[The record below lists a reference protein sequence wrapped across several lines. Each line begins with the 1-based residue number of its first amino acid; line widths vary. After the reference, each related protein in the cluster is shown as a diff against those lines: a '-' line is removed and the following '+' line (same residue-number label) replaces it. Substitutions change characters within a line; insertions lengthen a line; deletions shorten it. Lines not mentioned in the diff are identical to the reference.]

1 LLCTGSSGIEIW
13 GNGAVTHGDRS
24 AIARRRKVA
33 ASLRHLRNQ
42 AGRTEDE
49 AAKYLDCPLPRFQ
62 RIEAGM
68 AAVRLTEVRS
78 MLNLYNASGEQR
90 EEIVSEARRARD
102 RCWWYPY
109 ADLIDEPFETQLI
122 LEDDAAVLRTYQPN
136 LVPGLLQTERYAW
149 ELIETQS
156 DLPLE
161 TVRRLASLRVLRQQ
175 VLSRNDAPRLDVILD
190 EAVLR
195 RPVGGPAVMREQYRH
210 LAEIAANPRVAI
222 QVLPFEAGPHHALGA
237 GFHIFEFTVGE
248 PGVVELELLD
258 RVDFVIE
265 AGEVARYTE
274 VFDQVR
280 RQALDAGRSRALLS
294 DLATTA

>member
-1 LLCTGSSGIEIW
+1 M
-13 GNGAVTHGDRS
+13 THGDGN
-24 AIARRRKVA
+24 ATARRRKVA
-33 ASLRHLRNQ
+33 ASLRDLRDA
-42 AGRTEDE
+42 AGRSEDE
-49 AAKYLDCPLPRFQ
+49 AAAHLDCSLPRFR

-68 AAVRLTEVRS
+68 AAARLTEIRS
-78 MLNLYNASGEQR
+78 MLDLYDTNGEQR
-90 EEIVSEARRARD
+90 AEILSEARRARD

-109 ADLIDEPFETQLI
+109 ADLIDETFETQLI
-122 LEDDAAVLRTYQPN
+122 LEDDAAALRTYQPN

-161 TVRRLASLRVLRQQ
+161 TVRRLAGLRTQRQQ
-175 VLSRNDAPRLDVILD
+175 VLSRDDAPRLDVILD

-195 RPVGGPAVMREQYRH
+195 RPVGGPSVMREQYGH
-210 LAEIAANPRVAI
+210 LAEVAAWPGVTI
-222 QVLPFEAGPHHALGA
+222 QVLPFQAGPHHALGA
-237 GFHIFEFTVGE
+237 GFHIFEFTGGE

-258 RVDFVIE
+258 RVAFVVE
-265 AGEVARYTE
+265 SGEVSRYIE

-294 DLATTA
+294 DLAMTAEGDR